1 MTPYLLD
8 VNVLLTLNWS
18 DLQHYSKVKRWFV
31 QTGQH
36 SFATCSL
43 TQAGFA
49 RISSSSRPL
58 PNPATLPRALEIL
71 AELTQMPGHI
81 FWLMDS
87 PLREATAFCANKLSG
102 PGQLTD
108 AYLLGLAIAKGGTL
122 VTLDRGIL
130 HLAGIAYAKHVL
142 LL

>member
-8 VNVLLTLNWS
+8 VNILLNLVWD
-18 DLQHYSKVKRWFV
+18 DLQDHANVLRWFV
-31 QTGQH
+31 ATGQH

-71 AELTQMPGHI
+71 AELTQMRGHI
-81 FWLMDS
+81 FWPMDS

-108 AYLLGLAIAKGGTL
+108 AYLLGLAIARDGTL
-122 VTLDRGIL
+122 VTLDRGL
-130 HLAGIAYAKHVL
+130 VHLAGTAYAKHVL